1 MSEEFSPFEAGQRV
15 WWVGAD
21 GVEWHGLVTECGRY
35 DVVVDVDDVVDGS
48 AGTASFTAS
57 FAVDEVYASP
67 RDAWEAQLARVKR
80 EVDHFD
86 RNLRLWVDRLTQA
99 TGVVSGLRRAE
110 AQAVA
115 K

>member
-1 MSEEFSPFEAGQRV
+1 MTPQWSIGQRV
-15 WWVGAD
+15 WWVTPN

-35 DVVVDVDDVVDGS
+35 DVVVDVDGVTGRD
-48 AGTASFTAS
+48 AGTLS
-57 FAVDEVYASP
+57 FAVDEVYGTPLA
-67 RDAWEAQLARVKR
+67 AWEAQLARVKR

-86 RNLRLWVDRLTQA
+86 RNLRLWVDRRTQA